1 MAKSNAKGKKR
12 RQERAR
18 IRREIAEVPRV
29 KGSALNPIIKAAP
42 QGDLSPLSP
51 MAIEIAG
58 RWGSN
63 GVEDFERIRR
73 A

>member
-18 IRREIAEVPRV
+18 ARRETAEVPRV
-29 KGSALNPIIKAAP
+29 QGPALKPVIKAAP
-42 QGDLSPLSP
+42 QGDLPPLSP
-51 MAIEIAG
+51 MALEIAR

-63 GVEDFERIRR
+63 AVEHFERIRR